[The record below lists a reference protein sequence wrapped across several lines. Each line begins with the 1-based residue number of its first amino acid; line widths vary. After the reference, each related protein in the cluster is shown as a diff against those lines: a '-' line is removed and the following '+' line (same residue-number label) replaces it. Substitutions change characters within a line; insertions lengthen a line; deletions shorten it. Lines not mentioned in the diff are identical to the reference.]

1 MINIDN
7 ETILS
12 LEDAAIYFSKLSGRS
27 RNREVVRR
35 WINRGCN
42 GVVLESISIG
52 RDVFTS
58 KQAISRWVHRCDVAL
73 KISRVKKT
81 PERFQTEAETIRQ
94 IDQAAADLGLTIHA

>member
-1 MINIDN
+1 VINIDN

-42 GVVLESISIG
+42 GIDSEEEVVPNEF
-52 RDVFTS
+52 D
-58 KQAISRWVHRCDVAL
+58 WP
-73 KISRVKKT
+73 VKM
-81 PERFQTEAETIRQ
+81 
-94 IDQAAADLGLTIHA
+94 